1 MICKNCGSEIDDA
14 AMFCTNCGAPIEK
27 EEFITNEDRQT
38 VPEYETESAPIE
50 VSSPTRAKSKKPF
63 LIIAAVLIVLIV
75 IGAFAISSLTAT
87 KELEDAIDTGN
98 ASLIYSVYSEAYGNN
113 SKLKKYDKVIA
124 QTIQE
129 IKDDLNSHDFDEEAL
144 SDGENAA
151 WNYCA
156 NNWGSLLVSE
166 DGENLESCVSSEN
179 QASWDELES
188 LYYSK
193 LNYCRGVNDKAQ
205 DDWESAISNFS
216 QVSSADSE
224 YSNAQSL
231 IGECVSDYIG
241 SVLKTVDE
249 KIAQNDISGGLDLL
263 ENAKSCL
270 DENGLN
276 SDEISAKIDE
286 TLVEYASNYAAKADA
301 AFKEHDVDAAIGNI
315 EVAMELQPEN
325 GDYKTKHDLYYQ
337 YLPFY
342 LYDEDNCLKIDE
354 TGDFWG
360 ILSFDEHEEANNN
373 EKMNHTIRWYNNN
386 SDSSSSINA
395 YYDLSGKY
403 DVISGTLYLMKY
415 DKNTSLC
422 GWFKVYGD
430 GKLLYE
436 SKKIKGGVL
445 PLDFNVEITG
455 VQNLKISFYGE
466 GTGGF
471 FGEGP
476 SFGINNLTAQKEFP
490 E

>member
-27 EEFITNEDRQT
+27 EEVITNEDRQT
-38 VPEYETESAPIE
+38 VLEYETGSAPVE
-50 VSSPTRAKSKKPF
+50 VSPPTRAKSKKPF

-129 IKDDLNSHDFDEEAL
+129 IKDDLNSHNFDEEAL

-188 LYYSK
+188 LYTSK

-224 YSNAQSL
+224 YGNAQSL
-231 IGECVSDYIG
+231 IGECVTDYIS

-249 KIAQNDISGGLDLL
+249 KIEQNDISGGLDLL
-263 ENAKSCL
+263 ENAKSYL

-276 SDEISAKIDE
+276 SDEVSAKIDE

-325 GDYKTKHDLYYQ
+325 GDYRTKLDLYYQ

-342 LYDEDNCLKIDE
+342 LYDEDNCLKIE
-354 TGDFWG
+354 YGESSGVTPY
-360 ILSFDEHEEANNN
+360 FDEEDISNNN
-373 EKMNHTIRWYNNN
+373 VEMKHCVMWNGIGDTTVYYNL
-386 SDSSSSINA
+386 D
-395 YYDLSGKY
+395 GKY
-403 DVISGTLYLMKY
+403 DTVKGTLFLSKDDRDTIYR
-415 DKNTSLC
+415 
-422 GWFKVYGD
+422 GWIKAYGD
-430 GKLLYE
+430 GKLIFE
-436 SKKIKGGVL
+436 SKKMTSGVL
-445 PLDFNVEITG
+445 PIDFSFSVSG
-455 VQNLKISFYGE
+455 VHSLKITFHEDGGE
-466 GTGGF
+466 TGWF
-471 FGEGP
+471 
-476 SFGINNLTAQKEFP
+476 SADVGINNLTAQKEFP